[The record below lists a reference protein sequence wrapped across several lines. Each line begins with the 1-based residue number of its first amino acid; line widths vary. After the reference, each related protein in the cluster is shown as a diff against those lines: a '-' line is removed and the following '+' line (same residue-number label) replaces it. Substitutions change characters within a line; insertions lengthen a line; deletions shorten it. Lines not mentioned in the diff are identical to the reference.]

1 MLSWFP
7 DLGRQSGPRYLQIA
21 DAIGRAIE
29 QRTLVPGARLPTHRE
44 LAYHL
49 GMSVHTVSQAYAEAE
64 RRGLIVGE
72 TGRGTFVRLG
82 AADRESAFILDR
94 RHEDLIDL
102 STMRAVAGPV
112 HAERLQSAF
121 SALAGAADYP
131 FMTACRPIA
140 GLDAHRRAGS
150 AWLRRRGL
158 NAAPDRILVCN
169 GAAHALMVTLA
180 MLTRPGDLVVTE
192 ALVDHGFIGLASVL
206 KFRLQ
211 GLPLDSQGIIP
222 EAFEA
227 VCATGAVKVLCATPT
242 FSNPTTAV
250 MGDKRRRRIAA
261 IARRHGVAIVE
272 DDVFGLL
279 DPDSPAPLS
288 SHLPERGY
296 YITSFTKILMAGLRV
311 GYLYAPEP
319 AIARLTAQLRATSWM
334 ATPLMAEIAS
344 RWVDDGTAD
353 ALLAWQREQIAA
365 YQAAARDGL
374 ANFEVAGPPGCPF
387 LWLRL
392 PAQWRAEAFVAEAR
406 AQNVAVTPA
415 EPFVVGRDADPHCVR
430 LCLGGARGLDQV
442 TRGMEVLT
450 SLLRRDPEPALLA
463 L

>member
-1 MLSWFP
+1 MLSWLP
-7 DLGRQSGPRYLQIA
+7 DLQRQSGPRYLRIA
-21 DAIGRAIE
+21 EAIGRAIE
-29 QRTLVPGARLPTHRE
+29 RRTLLPGARLPTHRD
-44 LAYHL
+44 LAHQL
-49 GMSVHTVSQAYAEAE
+49 RVSVHTVSQAYAEAE

-82 AADRESAFILDR
+82 AGDSESAFILDR

-102 STMRAVAGPV
+102 STMRAVTGPIHGEHL
-112 HAERLQSAF
+112 HAAF
-121 SALAGAADYP
+121 SGLAASADYP

-158 NAAPDRILVCN
+158 AAAPERVLVCN

-211 GLPLDSQGIIP
+211 GLPLDGEGILP

-227 VCATGAVKVLCATPT
+227 ACATGAVKVLCATPT
-242 FSNPTTAV
+242 FSNPTTAS
-250 MGDKRRRRIAA
+250 MGDRRRRRIAA
-261 IARRHGVAIVE
+261 IARRHGVAIIE

-279 DPDSPAPLS
+279 DAHAPAPLS
-288 SHLPERGY
+288 SHLPERSY
-296 YITSFTKILMAGLRV
+296 YITSFTKVLMAGLRV
-311 GYLYAPEP
+311 GYLYAPE
-319 AIARLTAQLRATSWM
+319 ATIARLTAQLRATSWM
-334 ATPLMAEIAS
+334 ATPLTAEMAT
-344 RWVDDGTAD
+344 RWIDDGTAD

-365 YQAAARDGL
+365 FQAAARAVL
-374 ANFEVAGPPGCPF
+374 ADFEVAAPPGCPF

-415 EPFVVGRDADPHCVR
+415 EPFVVGRAADPHCVR
-430 LCLGGARGLDQV
+430 ICLGGARSLGQV
-442 TRGMEVLT
+442 NRAAEVLAG
-450 SLLRRDPEPALLA
+450 LLRRDPEPALLA

>member
-1 MLSWFP
+1 M
-7 DLGRQSGPRYLQIA
+7 QIA

-29 QRTLVPGARLPTHRE
+29 ARTLVAGARLPTHRE
-44 LAYHL
+44 LAYDL
-49 GMSVHTVSQAYAEAE
+49 GVSVHTVSQAYAEAE

-82 AADRESAFILDR
+82 AGDRESAFILDR

-102 STMRAVAGPV
+102 STMRAIAGPV
-112 HAERLQSAF
+112 HTERLQAAF
-121 SALAGAADYP
+121 ATLAADADYP

-158 NAAPDRILVCN
+158 AAAPDQILVCN
-169 GAAHALMVTLA
+169 GAAHGLMVTLA

-222 EAFEA
+222 EGFEA
-227 VCATGAVKVLCATPT
+227 ACATGAVKVLCATPS

-250 MGDKRRRRIAA
+250 MGEKRRRRIAA

-279 DPDSPAPLS
+279 DAQAPAPLS
-288 SHLPERGY
+288 SYLPERSY
-296 YITSFTKILMAGLRV
+296 YITSFTKIVMAGLRV

-319 AIARLTAQLRATSWM
+319 AIAHLTAQLRATSWM
-334 ATPLMAEIAS
+334 ATPLMAEIAT

-353 ALLAWQREQIAA
+353 ALLDWQREQMAA
-365 YQAAARDGL
+365 YQAAARALL
-374 ANFEVAGPPGCPF
+374 AGFEVAGPPGCPF

-442 TRGMEVLT
+442 TRGMKVLA